1 MERGTTSYRTKTRG
15 RIGFTFSHRKLA
27 SCEEGA
33 GTACTA
39 AIYQLTAAREKGPV
53 DVG

>member
-1 MERGTTSYRTKTRG
+1 MEGGTTSYRTKTRG

-39 AIYQLTAAREKGPV
+39 AIYQLTRCQRKRAR
-53 DVG
+53 